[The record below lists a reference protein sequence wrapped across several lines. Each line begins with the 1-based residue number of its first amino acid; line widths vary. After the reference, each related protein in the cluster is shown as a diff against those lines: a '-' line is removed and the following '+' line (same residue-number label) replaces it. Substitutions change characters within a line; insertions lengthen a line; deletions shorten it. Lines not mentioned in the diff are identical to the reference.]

1 MTNPPSE
8 DPSPTLPRLPAEIL
22 AEIIELSI
30 LTSTPCPLV
39 PDPSSS
45 NGARASPFTTPLRAS
60 YTSNWA
66 WTVHL
71 LFVSK
76 FFYSIARPLLLR
88 TLTLDSDYDAEAFFA
103 ILEKDG
109 GNAKA
114 VLESVERAWLGNL
127 SALGRAGLSV
137 DPVELR
143 LKEAGWY
150 EECSG
155 GFVVG
160 HAYATRFKTRK
171 GKEGTKV
178 EDKGRERKYRSVSV
192 YWAEEQLVE
201 EVSDPEYSSTD
212 DEGSETS
219 SDDEQQDSRETIDF
233 AQSLPSIS
241 ISMQNGT
248 SSTQRR
254 RSHHE
259 QGSARDPRLDRPHEP
274 AWQTLYS
281 RQRRTSPIRARGQP
295 LATVGVSTT
304 IANDPSSSSIQIGP
318 SEGDL
323 DPWDMQDA
331 QERLAALANNS
342 DRTHPSTS
350 HSPIADTPLDTVDSA
365 KPNVSTSALVSA
377 QGKVAHNRRRR
388 REIYAYHLCTATL
401 EPWINPLL
409 SSLRS
414 LRLITLTFYPGHL
427 LDDDKL
433 EHMLRRIL
441 SPSECPRLEIL
452 LIRIVFDA
460 ASAGS
465 RMRRFERT
473 KTIAG
478 AADRIGDERVRV
490 MLVNDKVGEGELVA
504 LPRGEGHGKMVSPV
518 SRKAITLTKEGWWA
532 RVVLQNHHQ
541 HNTNQARAELGSAQR
556 SQEEA
561 KRGSLQEKQERQLSD
576 WRMFFPTTQVGP
588 THLVNLIHHCDPWP
602 DCPDPVT

>member
-1 MTNPPSE
+1 MSDSPPENPT
-8 DPSPTLPRLPAEIL
+8 PTLPCLPAEIL

-30 LTSTPCPLV
+30 LTSTPCPFI
-39 PDPSSS
+39 PPPPSSS

-66 WTVHL
+66 WTVNL
-71 LFVSK
+71 LYVSK
-76 FFYSIARPLLLR
+76 FFLLIARPLLLR
-88 TLTLDSDYDAEAFFA
+88 TLTLDSDYAADAFFST
-103 ILEKDG
+103 LSKDRDK
-109 GNAKA
+109 AKA
-114 VLESVERAWLGNL
+114 VLGNVERAWFGNL
-127 SALGRAGLSV
+127 SALERSGLRV

-160 HAYATRFKTRK
+160 HAYASRLKTTTRK
-171 GKEGTKV
+171 QGKRTDVMGKA
-178 EDKGRERKYRSVSV
+178 RQYRSVSV

-201 EVSDPEYSSTD
+201 EVSDPDRSSSD
-212 DEGSETS
+212 DERSETS
-219 SDDEQQDSRETIDF
+219 SDEEQQDSRGTIDF
-233 AQSLPSIS
+233 ARSLPSTWS
-241 ISMQNGT
+241 VLQNGT
-248 SSTQRR
+248 GSTQRR

-259 QGSARDPRLDRPHEP
+259 QGSARDPRIDRPHEP

-281 RQRRTSPIRARGQP
+281 RQRQTSPIRTRGQP
-295 LATVGVSTT
+295 LAPVGISSTT
-304 IANDPSSSSIQIGP
+304 ASNPSISSFQIGP

-342 DRTHPSTS
+342 DTKHPSTLQ
-350 HSPIADTPLDTVDSA
+350 SPIADTQVDTVESA
-365 KPNVSTSALVSA
+365 QLNVPTSVLVSA
-377 QGKVAHNRRRR
+377 QGEVARIRRRR

-441 SPSECPRLEIL
+441 SPSECPRLETL

-504 LPRGEGHGKMVSPV
+504 LPRGEGQGEMVSPV

-541 HNTNQARAELGSAQR
+541 HHANQNGPETKLSQGSH
-556 SQEEA
+556 
-561 KRGSLQEKQERQLSD
+561 EKQERQLSD
-576 WRMFFPTTQVGP
+576 WRMFFPPNQASP

-602 DCPDPVT
+602 DCPNPVA